1 MQMNLFH
8 DKNKNKPHCSIY
20 HADLSQCKKFHK
32 SVVKIWELR
41 DIFKSILSKE
51 VKNISAT
58 VWEPLSTFSQNVT
71 KKQIQ
76 HEKF

>member
-1 MQMNLFH
+1 MQEV
-8 DKNKNKPHCSIY
+8 
-20 HADLSQCKKFHK
+20 SQICCKVA
-32 SVVKIWELR
+32 VVEIWELR

-71 KKQIQ
+71 KNRYNMKNLAEIKNNL
-76 HEKF
+76 KFLPLSVRSGPVH